1 MPRPLIEE
9 LKTPYHVA
17 QWMEL
22 AGDMAALRGSCVEA
36 SASYR
41 RAGQLLLD
49 LASTRTPD
57 HPRARAVFI
66 QSACEL
72 LHRAMEVAA

>member
-1 MPRPLIEE
+1 MLTPLLYE
-9 LKTPYHVA
+9 LQTPYHVA
-17 QWMEL
+17 QWLEL
-22 AGDMAALRGSCVEA
+22 AGDMAALRGSCAEA

-41 RAGQLLLD
+41 RAGQLLLE
-49 LASTRTPD
+49 LAATRKPD
-57 HPRARAVFI
+57 QPRARLLFT

>member
-1 MPRPLIEE
+1 MLKPLLEE

-17 QWMEL
+17 QWLEL

-41 RAGQLLLD
+41 RAGQLLLE
-49 LASTRTPD
+49 LAATRKPD
-57 HPRARAVFI
+57 QPRTRLLFT